1 MKPTLTV
8 PKTVPISRNFATF
21 VDPWLFA
28 ATIALVLCGLVMV
41 YSASATLGRENYQS
55 QFHFLVRQVVAA
67 LIGGGLLL
75 GSLWLGYSRL
85 ERPWVVYGLLGVTA
99 GLLVL
104 ALCLPPVRGTH
115 RFIRLPGVMFQPS
128 ELAKL
133 ALVLFLAFFLS
144 RKDVLARRDPF
155 RALLPVAVVGGL
167 LMGLVFLGRDL
178 GTILMMGGTAFAM
191 LVVAG
196 VPLRYPA
203 VAGALCSPLLL
214 YALLKEPYRRAR
226 LLAFLDP
233 WKAPREE
240 GFQIVQSLM
249 AVGSGGVSGVGFA
262 QSRQK
267 LFYLP
272 EAHTDFIFSVIAEEI
287 GLIGSLML
295 ITLFGVIAVRG
306 LRAAYLA
313 PDDFGKLLAVG
324 VTVLLVG
331 QALFNLSV
339 VLSLVPAKGIPLPF
353 ISYGGSSLM
362 MSLLAAGWLL
372 SVSQRNLSA
381 RP

>member
-1 MKPTLTV
+1 MKPTLTT
-8 PKTVPISRNFATF
+8 PTPIPVSRNPVSF
-21 VDPWLFA
+21 VDPWLLA
-28 ATIALVLCGLVMV
+28 ATAALTLFGLVMV
-41 YSASATLGRENYQS
+41 YSASATLAQEAYRT
-55 QFHFLVRQVVAA
+55 QFHFVLRQFLAA
-67 LIGGGLLL
+67 VLGCGLLV
-75 GSLWLGYSRL
+75 GGLWLGHQRL
-85 ERPWVVYGLLGVTA
+85 ERPWVVYGLLGAAV

-104 ALCLPPVRGTH
+104 ALLLPPVRNTH
-115 RFIRLPGVMFQPS
+115 RFIRLPGMMFQPS
-128 ELAKL
+128 ELAKP

-144 RKDVLARRDPF
+144 RKDAAARRN
-155 RALLPVAVVGGL
+155 RRETLLPVGLVIGL
-167 LMGLVFLGRDL
+167 LIGMVFLGRDL
-178 GTILMMGGTAFAM
+178 GTTLLMAGTATAM
-191 LVVAG
+191 LAVAG

-203 VAGALCSPLLL
+203 SAGLFCSPLLL

-233 WKAPREE
+233 WKAPRDE

-249 AVGSGGVSGVGFA
+249 AIGSGGVSGVGLA

-287 GLIGSLML
+287 GLIGSLMV
-295 ITLFGVIAVRG
+295 IGLFAVLLVRG

-313 PDDFGKLLAVG
+313 DDDFGRLLATG
-324 VTVLLVG
+324 ATTLLVG

-362 MSLLAAGWLL
+362 MSLMTAGWLL
-372 SVSQRNLSA
+372 SVSR
-381 RP
+381 RM

>member
-1 MKPTLTV
+1 MQPRLTIPTVV
-8 PKTVPISRNFATF
+8 PVSRNLVTF
-21 VDPWLFA
+21 VDPWLLVT
-28 ATIALVLCGLVMV
+28 TIALVMFGLVMV
-41 YSASATLGRENYQS
+41 YSASAALAHETYRT
-55 QFHFLVRQVVAA
+55 QFHFVLRQGLAA
-67 LIGGGLLL
+67 LLGTGLLL
-75 GSLWLGYSRL
+75 GSLWLGYARL
-85 ERPWVVYGLLGVTA
+85 ERPWVVYGLLGVTVS
-99 GLLVL
+99 LLVL
-104 ALCLPPVRGTH
+104 VLLLPPVRGTH
-115 RFIRLPGVMFQPS
+115 RFIRLPGLMFQPS

-133 ALVLFLAFFLS
+133 AMVLFLAYFLS
-144 RKDVLARRDPF
+144 RKDAPARRDP
-155 RALLPVAVVGGL
+155 RQGLLPVGLVVGL

-178 GTILMMGGTAFAM
+178 GTILMMGGTATAM

-203 VAGALCSPLLL
+203 LAGLLCSPLLL
-214 YALLKEPYRRAR
+214 YALLREPYRRAR

-272 EAHTDFIFSVIAEEI
+272 EAHTDFIFSVIAEEV
-287 GLIGSLML
+287 GLIGSLMVVG
-295 ITLFGVIAVRG
+295 LFGILAFRG
-306 LRAAYLA
+306 LRAAFLA
-313 PDDFGKLLAVG
+313 PDDFGKLLATG

-353 ISYGGSSLM
+353 ISYGGSSMM
-362 MSLLAAGWLL
+362 MSLLAVGWLL
-372 SVSQRNLSA
+372 SVSR
-381 RP
+381 RT

>member
-1 MKPTLTV
+1 MQPRLTISTVV
-8 PKTVPISRNFATF
+8 PVSRNLVTF
-21 VDPWLFA
+21 VDPWLLVT
-28 ATIALVLCGLVMV
+28 TIALVMFGLVMV
-41 YSASATLGRENYQS
+41 YSASAALAHETYRT
-55 QFHFLVRQVVAA
+55 QFHFVLRQALAA
-67 LIGGGLLL
+67 LLGAGLLL
-75 GSLWLGYSRL
+75 GSLWLGYARL
-85 ERPWVVYGLLGVTA
+85 ERPWVVYGLLGVTVA
-99 GLLVL
+99 LLVL
-104 ALCLPPVRGTH
+104 VLLLPPVRGTH
-115 RFIRLPGVMFQPS
+115 RFIRLPGLMFQPS

-133 ALVLFLAFFLS
+133 AMVLFLAYFLS
-144 RKDVLARRDPF
+144 RKDAPARRDP
-155 RALLPVAVVGGL
+155 RQVLLPVVLVVGL

-178 GTILMMGGTAFAM
+178 GTILMMGGTAMAM

-203 VAGALCSPLLL
+203 LAGLLCSPLLL
-214 YALLKEPYRRAR
+214 YALLREPYRRAR

-272 EAHTDFIFSVIAEEI
+272 EAHTDFIFSVIAEEV
-287 GLIGSLML
+287 GLIGSLMVVG
-295 ITLFGVIAVRG
+295 LFGILAFRG
-306 LRAAYLA
+306 LRAAFLA
-313 PDDFGKLLAVG
+313 PDDFGKLLATG
-324 VTVLLVG
+324 ITVLLVG

-353 ISYGGSSLM
+353 ISYGGSSMM
-362 MSLLAAGWLL
+362 MSLLAVGWLL
-372 SVSQRNLSA
+372 SVSR
-381 RP
+381 RT

>member
-1 MKPTLTV
+1 MQPRLTIPTVV
-8 PKTVPISRNFATF
+8 PVSRNLVTF
-21 VDPWLFA
+21 VDPWLLVT
-28 ATIALVLCGLVMV
+28 TIALVMFGLVMV
-41 YSASATLGRENYQS
+41 YSASAALAHETYRT
-55 QFHFLVRQVVAA
+55 QFHFVLRQGLAA
-67 LIGGGLLL
+67 LLGTGLLL
-75 GSLWLGYSRL
+75 GSLWLGYARL
-85 ERPWVVYGLLGVTA
+85 ERPWVVYGLLGVTVS
-99 GLLVL
+99 LLVL
-104 ALCLPPVRGTH
+104 VLLLPPVRGTH
-115 RFIRLPGVMFQPS
+115 RFIRLPGLMFQPS

-133 ALVLFLAFFLS
+133 AMVLFLAYFLS
-144 RKDVLARRDPF
+144 RKDAPARRDP
-155 RALLPVAVVGGL
+155 RQGLLPVGLVVGL

-178 GTILMMGGTAFAM
+178 GTILMMGGTATAM

-203 VAGALCSPLLL
+203 LAGLLCSPLLL
-214 YALLKEPYRRAR
+214 YALLREPYRRAR

-272 EAHTDFIFSVIAEEI
+272 EAHTDFIFSVIAEEV
-287 GLIGSLML
+287 GLIGSLMVVG
-295 ITLFGVIAVRG
+295 LFGILAFRG
-306 LRAAYLA
+306 LRAAFLA
-313 PDDFGKLLAVG
+313 PDDFGKLLATG
-324 VTVLLVG
+324 ITVLLVG

-353 ISYGGSSLM
+353 ISYGGSSMM
-362 MSLLAAGWLL
+362 MSLLAVGWLL
-372 SVSQRNLSA
+372 SVSR
-381 RP
+381 RT

>member
-1 MKPTLTV
+1 MQPRLTLSKAAPAARQLV
-8 PKTVPISRNFATF
+8 TF
-21 VDPWLFA
+21 VDPWLLV
-28 ATIALVLCGLVMV
+28 TTMALVIFGLVMV
-41 YSASATLGRENYQS
+41 YSASATLARETYQT
-55 QFHFLVRQVVAA
+55 QFHFVLRQGLAA
-67 LIGGGLLL
+67 LLGFGLLL
-75 GSLWLGYSRL
+75 SSLWLGYSRL
-85 ERPWVVYGLLGVTA
+85 ERPWVVYGLLAVTVF
-99 GLLVL
+99 LLVL
-104 ALCLPPVRGTH
+104 VLLLPPVRGTH
-115 RFIRLPGVMFQPS
+115 RFIRLPGLMFQPS

-133 ALVLFLAFFLS
+133 SMVLFLAYFLS
-144 RKDVLARRDPF
+144 RNKDALAHPNPRQI
-155 RALLPVAVVGGL
+155 LLPVGLVVGL
-167 LMGLVFLGRDL
+167 LLGLVFLGRDL
-178 GTILMMGGTAFAM
+178 GTILMMGGTATV
-191 LVVAG
+191 LLIVAG

-203 VAGALCSPLLL
+203 LAGLFCSPLLL

-272 EAHTDFIFSVIAEEI
+272 EAHTDFIFSVIAEEV
-287 GLIGSLML
+287 GLIGSLMVVG
-295 ITLFGVIAVRG
+295 LFGILAVRG
-306 LRAAYLA
+306 LRAAFLA
-313 PDDFGKLLAVG
+313 RDDFGKLLATG
-324 VTVLLVG
+324 ITVLLVG

-372 SVSQRNLSA
+372 SVSR
-381 RP
+381 RT

>member
-1 MKPTLTV
+1 MKPTLAIPKAV
-8 PKTVPISRNFATF
+8 PVSRNFATF
-21 VDPWLFA
+21 VDPWLLV
-28 ATIALVLCGLVMV
+28 TTMALTLFGLVMV
-41 YSASATLGRENYQS
+41 YSASATLASETYQT
-55 QFHFLVRQVVAA
+55 QFHFLLRQSLAA
-67 LIGGGLLL
+67 VIGSGLLV
-75 GSLWLGYSRL
+75 GSLWLGYQRL
-85 ERPWVVYGLLGVTA
+85 ERSGVVYGLLGATIS
-99 GLLVL
+99 LLLL
-104 ALCLPPVRGTH
+104 ALLLPPVRGTH
-115 RFIRLPGVMFQPS
+115 RFIRLPGLMFQPS

-133 ALVLFLAFFLS
+133 SLVLFLAYFLS
-144 RKDVLARRDPF
+144 RKDSLSRRDLS
-155 RALLPVAVVGGL
+155 RALLPAGAVVGL
-167 LMGLVFLGRDL
+167 LAALVLLGRDL
-178 GTILMMGGTAFAM
+178 GTVLMMGGTALAM

-203 VAGALCSPLLL
+203 LAGLLCSPFLL

-287 GLIGSLML
+287 GLIGSLMVVG
-295 ITLFGVIAVRG
+295 LFAILAARG

-313 PDDFGKLLAVG
+313 ADDFGKLLATG
-324 VTVLLVG
+324 VTALLVG

-372 SVSQRNLSA
+372 SVSQQRA
-381 RP
+381 

>member
-1 MKPTLTV
+1 MQPRLTISTVV
-8 PKTVPISRNFATF
+8 PVSRNLVTF
-21 VDPWLFA
+21 VDPWLLVT
-28 ATIALVLCGLVMV
+28 TIALVMFGLVMV
-41 YSASATLGRENYQS
+41 YSASAALAHETYRT
-55 QFHFLVRQVVAA
+55 QFHFVLRQALAA
-67 LIGGGLLL
+67 LLGAGLLL
-75 GSLWLGYSRL
+75 GSLWLGYARL
-85 ERPWVVYGLLGVTA
+85 ERPWVVYGLLGVTVA
-99 GLLVL
+99 LLVL
-104 ALCLPPVRGTH
+104 VLLLPPVRGTH
-115 RFIRLPGVMFQPS
+115 RFIRLPGLMFQPS

-133 ALVLFLAFFLS
+133 SMVIFLAYFLS
-144 RKDVLARRDPF
+144 RKDASARRDPHQV
-155 RALLPVAVVGGL
+155 LLPVGLVVGL

-178 GTILMMGGTAFAM
+178 GTILMMGGTATAI

-203 VAGALCSPLLL
+203 LAGLFCSPLLL

-272 EAHTDFIFSVIAEEI
+272 EAHTDFIFSVIAEEV
-287 GLIGSLML
+287 GLIGSLMVVG
-295 ITLFGVIAVRG
+295 LFGTLAFRG
-306 LRAAYLA
+306 LRAAFLA
-313 PDDFGKLLAVG
+313 PDDFGKLLATG
-324 VTVLLVG
+324 ITVLLVG

-353 ISYGGSSLM
+353 ISYGGSSMM
-362 MSLLAAGWLL
+362 MSLLAVGWLL
-372 SVSQRNLSA
+372 SVSR
-381 RP
+381 RT

>member
-1 MKPTLTV
+1 MQPRLTIPTVV
-8 PKTVPISRNFATF
+8 PVSRNLVTF
-21 VDPWLFA
+21 VDPWLLVT
-28 ATIALVLCGLVMV
+28 TIALVMFGLVMV
-41 YSASATLGRENYQS
+41 YSASAALAHETYQT
-55 QFHFLVRQVVAA
+55 QFHFVLRQGLAA
-67 LIGGGLLL
+67 LLGTGLLL
-75 GSLWLGYSRL
+75 GSLWLGYARL
-85 ERPWVVYGLLGVTA
+85 ERPWVVYGLLGVTVS
-99 GLLVL
+99 LLVL
-104 ALCLPPVRGTH
+104 VLLLPPVRGTH
-115 RFIRLPGVMFQPS
+115 RFIRLPGLMFQPS

-133 ALVLFLAFFLS
+133 AMVLFLAYFLS
-144 RKDVLARRDPF
+144 RKDAPARRDP
-155 RALLPVAVVGGL
+155 RQGLLPVGLVVGL

-178 GTILMMGGTAFAM
+178 GTILMMGGTATAM

-203 VAGALCSPLLL
+203 LAGLLCSPLLL
-214 YALLKEPYRRAR
+214 YALLREPYRRAR

-272 EAHTDFIFSVIAEEI
+272 EAHTDFIFSVIAEEV
-287 GLIGSLML
+287 GLIGSLMVVG
-295 ITLFGVIAVRG
+295 LFGILAFRG
-306 LRAAYLA
+306 LRAAFLA
-313 PDDFGKLLAVG
+313 PDDFGKLLATG

-353 ISYGGSSLM
+353 ISYGGSSMM
-362 MSLLAAGWLL
+362 MSLLAVGWLL
-372 SVSQRNLSA
+372 SVSR
-381 RP
+381 RT

>member
-1 MKPTLTV
+1 MRPTLAIPKAV
-8 PKTVPISRNFATF
+8 PVSRNFATF
-21 VDPWLFA
+21 VDPWLLM
-28 ATIALVLCGLVMV
+28 TTVALTLFGLVMV
-41 YSASATLGRENYQS
+41 YSASATLASEAYQT
-55 QFHFLVRQVVAA
+55 QFHFLLRQALAA
-67 LIGGGLLL
+67 VIGGGLLV
-75 GSLWLGYSRL
+75 GSLWLGYPRL
-85 ERPWVVYGLLGVTA
+85 ERSWVVYGLLAATV
-99 GLLVL
+99 GLLLL
-104 ALCLPPVRGTH
+104 ALILPPVRGTH

-133 ALVLFLAFFLS
+133 ALVLFLAYVLS
-144 RKDVLARRDPF
+144 RKGALCQLP
-155 RALLPVAVVGGL
+155 RALLPAGAVIGL
-167 LMGLVFLGRDL
+167 LAALVFLGRDL
-178 GTILMMGGTAFAM
+178 GTVLMMGGTALAM
-191 LVVAG
+191 LAVAG

-203 VAGALCSPLLL
+203 LAGLLSFPLLL
-214 YALLKEPYRRAR
+214 YGLLNEPYRRAR

-272 EAHTDFIFSVIAEEI
+272 EAHTDFIFSVIAEEV
-287 GLIGSLML
+287 GLIGSLL
-295 ITLFGVIAVRG
+295 VVGLFAVLAARG

-313 PDDFGKLLAVG
+313 TDDFGKLLATG
-324 VTVLLVG
+324 VTTLLVG

-339 VLSLVPAKGIPLPF
+339 TLSLVPAKGIPLPF
-353 ISYGGSSLM
+353 ISYGGSSLI

-372 SVSQRNLSA
+372 SVSQQRA
-381 RP
+381 